1 MLRREASGAPEMLA
15 LLKGF
20 AEVVVVVGLMILN
33 GWWLLRRVKETAS
46 PAVQSLF
53 GKDQWWRR
61 G

>member
-1 MLRREASGAPEMLA
+1 MLA